1 MNVLSLFDGMSCGQL
16 AINRVG
22 LKYDNY
28 FASEIDKYAISVT
41 MANFPNTIQL
51 GSVVDL
57 DTSKLPKI
65 DLLIGGS
72 PCQSF
77 SFAGRRKGM
86 TTKDEVEIL
95 TLEHYLQLK
104 SEKYE
109 FEGQSYLF
117 WEYMRI
123 LNEVKPKYFLLENV
137 KMAEKWSKILS
148 NAIGVKP
155 ILINS
160 ALVSA
165 QNRERLYWTNI
176 GLEAKGLFGDMESII
191 KQPQDKQLILKDILQ
206 DNPNSKYYVSDKVL
220 TWINKPRHTF
230 KLDIRSE
237 NQKGKTVLVGGR
249 GNTDLV
255 KIQEIENGD
264 NICGASRGRLNDKN
278 EYEQQIEIR
287 SDDKT
292 NCLTTVPKDNIIIS
306 KEVVGLKEV
315 RSEEAKEI
323 RKENQKKGIDSNPYR
338 KKDLVERTDGKTGAI
353 LTSLTNDNL
362 IKEII
367 PVEDKYYV
375 NLNDSQKKKFDDLNV
390 KVDKSG
396 TLTEA
401 IGRGGSSYEY
411 LSMLKRNS
419 IITHNVPQNVK
430 VRKIEVDIPNLQ
442 KLLKKHK
449 KKEITLDFI
458 SKSLNVPKT
467 MVEHWFRTDS
477 GFTIPNPEIWLKLKD
492 ILNITTDEF
501 DGSIM
506 EFEEKEGTYDKAN
519 RVYDENG
526 KSATL
531 TLQSSNDKIMTRD
544 ELIFIGAI
552 NEHKRGNGSLS
563 RDYSQQDRIYH
574 EEGKAATTT
583 TDNKTNY
590 YVSNDINY
598 RIRRLTP
605 IECERLQTV
614 PDNYT
619 SHVSDTQRYKMLGNG
634 WTIDVIAHILSYIK
648 K

>member
-1 MNVLSLFDGMSCGQL
+1 
-16 AINRVG
+16 
-22 LKYDNY
+22 
-28 FASEIDKYAISVT
+28 
-41 MANFPNTIQL
+41 
-51 GSVVDL
+51 
-57 DTSKLPKI
+57 
-65 DLLIGGS
+65 
-72 PCQSF
+72 
-77 SFAGRRKGM
+77 
-86 TTKDEVEIL
+86 
-95 TLEHYLQLK
+95 
-104 SEKYE
+104 
-109 FEGQSYLF
+109 
-117 WEYMRI
+117 
-123 LNEVKPKYFLLENV
+123 
-137 KMAEKWSKILS
+137 
-148 NAIGVKP
+148 
-155 ILINS
+155 
-160 ALVSA
+160 
-165 QNRERLYWTNI
+165 
-176 GLEAKGLFGDMESII
+176 
-191 KQPQDKQLILKDILQ
+191 
-206 DNPNSKYYVSDKVL
+206 L

-278 EYEQQIEIR
+278 EYEQQIEMR
-287 SDDKT
+287 NDDKT
-292 NCLTTVPKDNIIIS
+292 NCLTTVPKDNFIIS

-323 RKENQKKGIDSNPYR
+323 RRENQKKGIDSNPYR

-367 PVEDKYYV
+367 P
-375 NLNDSQKKKFDDLNV
+375 
-390 KVDKSG
+390 KS
-396 TLTEA
+396 
-401 IGRGGSSYEY
+401 
-411 LSMLKRNS
+411 NS
-419 IITHNVPQNVK
+419 IITHNVIQNVK

-458 SKSLNVPKT
+458 SKSLDVPKT

-477 GFTIPNPEIWLKLKD
+477 GFTIPNPEMWLKLKD

-501 DGSIM
+501 DTSIM

-531 TLQSSNDKIMTRD
+531 TLQSSNDKIMT
-544 ELIFIGAI
+544 
-552 NEHKRGNGSLS
+552 
-563 RDYSQQDRIYH
+563 
-574 EEGKAATTT
+574 
-583 TDNKTNY
+583 NY
-590 YVSNDINY
+590 YVKNDIKY